1 VKGVKKK
8 EKSVKKFI
16 KQFIIYKPKTSNM
29 STYKI
34 DAAHSEITFKVKHLM
49 ITNVT
54 GSFTKFDA
62 TMESAAADFSDAK
75 ISFEADVNSIST
87 NNADRDGHLKSDDF
101 FSAEKFP
108 TLNFKSTSFKSN
120 GGSDYTLTGDLT
132 IRDVTKSVSF
142 PVEYG
147 GTATD
152 PYGQVKSGFEIAG
165 KFNRSDFGL
174 TWSAVTE
181 AGGVMVSDEV
191 KLHLSV
197 QMIKQA

>member
-1 VKGVKKK
+1 
-8 EKSVKKFI
+8 
-16 KQFIIYKPKTSNM
+16 M

-62 TMESAAADFSDAK
+62 TLESSKEDFTDAT

-87 NNADRDGHLKSDDF
+87 NNEQRDGHLKSEDF
-101 FSAEKFP
+101 FAAEKFP
-108 TLNFKSTSFKSN
+108 TLSFTSTAFNKISA
-120 GGSDYTLTGDLT
+120 DEYTLIGNLNLHG
-132 IRDVTKSVSF
+132 VSKQIELD
-142 PVEYG
+142 VEYG

-152 PYGQVKSGFEIAG
+152 PYGQVKSGFEISG
-165 KFNRSDFGL
+165 KINRKDFGL
-174 TWSAVTE
+174 TWSATTE
-181 AGGVMVSDEV
+181 AGGIVVSDEV
-191 KLHLSV
+191 KLHLAV